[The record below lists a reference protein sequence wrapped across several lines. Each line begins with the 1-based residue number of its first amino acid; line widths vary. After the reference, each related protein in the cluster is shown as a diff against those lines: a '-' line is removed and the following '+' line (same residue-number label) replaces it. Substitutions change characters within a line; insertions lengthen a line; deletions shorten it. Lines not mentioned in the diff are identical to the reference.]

1 MRAGSL
7 LLAMAVVLL
16 IVAPMAALVALTS
29 CSAPERR
36 DNCAASI
43 EPHPKLPYPAGVI
56 VVRCDGVERVR
67 ITAKRVYSAQP

>member
-1 MRAGSL
+1 MRGL
-7 LLAMAVVLL
+7 LLLL
-16 IVAPMAALVALTS
+16 TCLLCA

-56 VVRCDGVERVR
+56 IVRCDGVERVR